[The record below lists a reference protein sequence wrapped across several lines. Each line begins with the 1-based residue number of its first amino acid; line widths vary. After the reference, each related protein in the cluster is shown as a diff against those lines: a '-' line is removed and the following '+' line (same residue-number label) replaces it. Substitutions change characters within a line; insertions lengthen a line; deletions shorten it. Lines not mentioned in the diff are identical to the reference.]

1 MLEFF
6 PMPVKG
12 QFIFTFD
19 LKENYGSN
27 LGSLTFLLKKK
38 NLALKYF
45 QNMNG
50 VLYFNIVL

>member
-1 MLEFF
+1 
-6 PMPVKG
+6 MPVKG

-38 NLALKYF
+38 NLVLKYL

>member
-6 PMPVKG
+6 PMPIKG

-38 NLALKYF
+38 KSSFKIFSKYERCALF
-45 QNMNG
+45 
-50 VLYFNIVL
+50 